1 MSTPAKTP
9 RQAQYGWYSEKQKL
23 VTKKVIVYYNDN
35 DEEIICT
42 MISNSNIES
51 SCNWD
56 DIICLGEVTRYS
68 HSIPFVGGK
77 KYYY

>member
-9 RQAQYGWYSEKQKL
+9 RPAKYGWYSKKQNA
-23 VTKKVIVYYNDN
+23 VMKKAVVYYNDN

-51 SCNWD
+51 SCSWD

-68 HSIPFVGGK
+68 HSIPFVGK